1 MHGPDDYKT
10 GKKYGERPAM
20 VIPSFIYPELE
31 AFIDTWRQEMKPSHP
46 RLFSRPASGEPDRW
60 AVVGSVGS
68 ATMVAWWCVPVPQ
81 QIHDFRLLQQ
91 S

>member
-68 ATMVAWWCVPVPQ
+68 ATMVAW
-81 QIHDFRLLQQ
+81 
-91 S
+91 